1 MPNKQNYMARMELN
15 KQNKLASGLL
25 SERFPGVSGMVINMT
40 YYQKGV
46 NPVLMLRTI
55 NVLPTDSAYFKMEC
69 LIKGCVD
76 GGFDLAP
83 VIRSMVK
90 NRKKV
95 GRGKLVCN
103 GKTDTRTSD
112 HASVEYEI
120 TIQYG
125 RKSR

>member
-15 KQNKLASGLL
+15 RQNRLASGLL

-40 YYQKGV
+40 YYQKGA

-55 NVLPTDSAYFKMEC
+55 NVLPSDSAYFNMEC

-76 GGFDLAP
+76 GGFDLTS
-83 VIRSMVK
+83 VIKDMVK
-90 NRKKV
+90 TRKKV
-95 GRGKLVCN
+95 GRGKLVCC
-103 GKTDTRTSD
+103 GKTDSNAPD

-120 TIQYG
+120 AIRYG
-125 RKSR
+125 KKSR